1 MADFLEKAPLIANVQ
16 HFSLGDGPGI
26 RTTVFFK
33 GCNLHCP
40 WCHNP
45 ETIPLTP
52 TEMTYERVGV
62 TEICGKRLSVDTLFS
77 EIMEDADFYAE
88 SGGGV
93 TFSGG
98 EVLLQADS
106 AAALARKIK
115 ERGLHLIVDTAGC
128 VPYSAFQKLNPYVDE
143 YYLDYKS
150 ANAMRLKAQVGADVT
165 LITKNLSRLIAEGK
179 KVRVRIPLIP
189 AFNTE
194 EGEIEGI
201 ASALI
206 PLGITHVDVLP
217 FHHLG
222 KSKYTALK
230 KTYAY
235 ENTPLLTQ
243 EEENEIVRI
252 LEKHFTVK
260 VEKH

>member
-1 MADFLEKAPLIANVQ
+1 MEKSPLIANVQ

-52 TEMTYERVGV
+52 TALTYERAGI
-62 TEICGKRLSVDTLFS
+62 TEICGKHIAVDDLLS

-98 EVLLQADS
+98 EALLQADS
-106 AAALARKIK
+106 AEALARKVK
-115 ERGLHLIVDTAGC
+115 EQGLHLIVDTAGC
-128 VPYSAFQKLNPYVDE
+128 APYAAFEKLNPYVDE
-143 YYLDYKS
+143 YYFDYKS
-150 ANAMRLKAQVGADVT
+150 ANAERLKKQTGGDLS
-165 LITKNLSRLIAEGK
+165 LITQNLTRLLAEGK

-189 AFNTE
+189 GFNTQKE
-194 EGEIEGI
+194 EIEGI
-201 ASALI
+201 VSALS
-206 PLGITHVDVLP
+206 PLGVTHVDVLP
-217 FHHLG
+217 FHRLG
-222 KSKYTALK
+222 KSKYTALNK
-230 KTYAY
+230 PYPYAD
-235 ENTPLLTQ
+235 TPLITEGELK
-243 EEENEIVRI
+243 EIVGV
-252 LEKHFTVK
+252 LEGRFTVK
-260 VEKH
+260 TEKH

>member
-1 MADFLEKAPLIANVQ
+1 MEKSPLIANVQ

-52 TEMTYERVGV
+52 TPLTYERAGV
-62 TEICGKRLSVDTLFS
+62 TEVCGKHISVDDLLC

-98 EVLLQADS
+98 EALLQADC
-106 AAALARKIK
+106 AEALARRVK
-115 ERGLHLIVDTAGC
+115 EQGLHLIVDTAGC
-128 VPYSAFQKLNPYVDE
+128 VPYAAFRKINPYVDE
-143 YYLDYKS
+143 YYFDYKS
-150 ANAMRLKAQVGADVT
+150 ANAERLKRQAGADEA
-165 LITKNLSRLIAEGK
+165 LITKNLSRLLADGK
-179 KVRVRIPLIP
+179 TVRVRIPLIP
-189 AFNTE
+189 CFNTE
-194 EGEIEGI
+194 EGEVEGI
-201 ASALI
+201 ASALAR
-206 PLGITHVDVLP
+206 LGITHVDVLP
-217 FHHLG
+217 FHRLG
-222 KSKYTALK
+222 KSKYTALNLP
-230 KTYAY
+230 YAY
-235 ENTPLLTQ
+235 EKTPLLTQ
-243 EEENEIVRI
+243 EELTKTVQI